1 MKLSLPS
8 TYFKLL
14 FFIQLIIICTFINPK
29 QVKAQGCVAV
39 RHMSTCTNTTGGTNN
54 LAAGQW
60 QLSLGYRWLYS
71 HRHFVG
77 TTEQK
82 HRIAEN
88 TEVINATHSVDIS
101 TSYSLTNRLSFN
113 LVIPVSYTDRSSLY
127 EHLGNNSK
135 QRFHTQSQG
144 LGDMRVSASYW
155 LLNPE
160 KHMDG
165 NIALGLG
172 IKAPTGNYN
181 VQDDFHRP
189 DGIERRPVDQS
200 MQLGDGGWG
209 ITFEMQAYQKL
220 FNRAY
225 GYVNGFY
232 LMNPRNTN
240 GTKTFRRD
248 SVQIG
253 SIISVMSVADQYLAR
268 AGMTYNLLPAQGIS
282 VSLGGRIEGIP
293 AWDIIGGSEGFRRP
307 GYIVSVDPG
316 INYMKNKNNLS
327 LNVPVAL
334 VRNRI
339 KSVSDIR
346 RRGHGDAAFADY
358 FITAT
363 YARRF

>member
-1 MKLSLPS
+1 MTLSLPS
-8 TYFKLL
+8 SFFKSFCLFSL
-14 FFIQLIIICTFINPK
+14 FFCTLLYSKRLN
-29 QVKAQGCVAV
+29 AQGCVAV
-39 RHMSTCTNTTGGTNN
+39 RHMSTCTNVTGGTNN
-54 LAAGQW
+54 LLAKQW
-60 QLSLGYRWLYS
+60 QVSMGYRWLYS

-77 TTEQK
+77 TKEQK

-88 TEVINATHSVDIS
+88 TEVINNTHSLDIS
-101 TSYSLTNRLSFN
+101 ATYSLTYRLSFS

-144 LGDMRVSASYW
+144 LGDIRLSASYW
-155 LLNPE
+155 LLDPE

-165 NIALGLG
+165 NISFGLG
-172 IKAPTGNYN
+172 VKAPTGNYN
-181 VQDDFHRP
+181 VEDDFHRSE
-189 DGIERRPVDQS
+189 GIQRRPVDQS

-232 LMNPRNTN
+232 LVNPRNTN
-240 GTKTFRRD
+240 STKTFRRD
-248 SVQIG
+248 SVEIG

-268 AGMTYNLLPAQGIS
+268 AGMTYNLLPAKGVS
-282 VSLGGRIEGIP
+282 VSLGGRLEGIP

-346 RRGHGDAAFADY
+346 RGGHGDAAFADY